1 MGQNCGGHRR
11 VRLAD
16 RHRYANVC
24 LIPNLLQSVT
34 GYTAGFGTDVLP
46 ADVISPFSVSKRIK
60 QIFLSYFLRIRLAA
74 ENFAVA
80 PAYRHPR
87 AAASGKHLMHGFG

>member
-1 MGQNCGGHRR
+1 
-11 VRLAD
+11 
-16 RHRYANVC
+16 

-87 AAASGKHLMHGFG
+87 AAASGKHPMHGFG